1 MLEKI
6 AIYAGIA
13 IMLSV
18 YPAVKLRKA
27 NALSRYQNRVS
38 VLEHRIDEI
47 KIIEQDPATRFV
59 KIGKIEAK
67 IVKVREKADETMK
80 VLKLRAKWDY
90 QKDLIKTLQTKY
102 RSAQRRSIYIEEATE
117 VKKLENVA
125 QEKDKKKFLNSV

>member
-18 YPAVKLRKA
+18 YPTIKIRKA
-27 NALSRYQNRVS
+27 NALSRYQDRVS
-38 VLEHRIDEI
+38 VLEHKIDEI

-90 QKDLIKTLQTKY
+90 QKDLIKLKRKQVYLDSTIVLPAK
-102 RSAQRRSIYIEEATE
+102 
-117 VKKLENVA
+117 
-125 QEKDKKKFLNSV
+125 